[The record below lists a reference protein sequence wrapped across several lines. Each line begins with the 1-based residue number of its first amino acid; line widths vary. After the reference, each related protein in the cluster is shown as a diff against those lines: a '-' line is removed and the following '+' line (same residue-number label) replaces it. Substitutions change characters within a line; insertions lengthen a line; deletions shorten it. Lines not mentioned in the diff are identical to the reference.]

1 MEEGVIMTSNY
12 ADDSLALHTD
22 LYQINMAESYWA
34 DGIHN
39 RKAVFELYFRKL
51 PFGNGYAVFA
61 GLERMLDYLKNF
73 KFSESDIAYLR
84 DELGY
89 TEDFISYLKE
99 IRFTGSMYSM
109 VEGELVFA
117 NEPIVRIEAPL
128 VEAQLIE
135 TALLNIVNFQTLIA
149 TKASR
154 IKQVI
159 KDEVGMEFGTRRAQ
173 EMDAALWGARASVI
187 GGFEST
193 SNVRAGKLFGIPVSG
208 THAHALVQA
217 YKNDYDAF
225 HAYAKRHKN
234 CVFLVDTYNTLKS
247 GVPTAI
253 KVAKELGNKINFIGI
268 RLDSGDIAFLSK
280 EARKML
286 DEAGFHDAKI
296 IVSNDLDEYTIINLK
311 AQGAR
316 VDMWGI
322 GTKLI
327 TAYDQPALGAVYKM
341 VAIENDHGE
350 LKDTIKISANAEKV
364 STPGYKK
371 LYRII
376 DRKTG
381 KAEGDYIAMADE
393 TPGNEKILKM
403 FHPVHTFISK
413 YVTDFETKD
422 LHVLAIENG
431 EMKYEN
437 PTLMDMRAYAH
448 ENLNLLWDE
457 YKRSLNPEEYPVD
470 LSQKCWDNKMRNIQE
485 VREMVSKIEKR

>member
-1 MEEGVIMTSNY
+1 MRAKFE
-12 ADDSLALHTD
+12 DDSLTLHTD

-51 PFGNGYAVFA
+51 PFGNGYAIFA
-61 GLERMLDYLKNF
+61 GLERMLDYLRNF
-73 KFSESDIAYLR
+73 RFTESDLAYLR
-84 DELGY
+84 EELGY
-89 TEDFISYLKE
+89 KEDFLAYLKDV
-99 IRFTGSMYSM
+99 RFTGSMYSM
-109 VEGELVFA
+109 AEGELVFA

-128 VEAQLIE
+128 VEAQLVE

-154 IKQVI
+154 IKQVL
-159 KDEVGMEFGTRRAQ
+159 KDEVAMEFGTRRAQ
-173 EMDAALWGARASVI
+173 EMDAALWGARAAVI

-193 SNVRAGKLFGIPVSG
+193 SNVRAGKMFGIPVSG

-217 YKNDYDAF
+217 YKSDYEAF
-225 HAYAKRHKN
+225 HSYAKRHHN

-253 KVAKELGNKINFIGI
+253 QVAKELGDKINFIGI

-286 DEAGFHDAKI
+286 DEAGFPNAKI
-296 IVSNDLDEYTIINLK
+296 IVSNDLDEYTILNLK

-341 VAIENDHGE
+341 VAIENENGVME
-350 LKDTIKISANAEKV
+350 DTIKISANAEKV
-364 STPGYKK
+364 TTPGLKRV
-371 LYRII
+371 YRII
-376 DRKTG
+376 NKTNG
-381 KAEGDYIAMADE
+381 KSEGDYIAMADE
-393 TPGNEKILKM
+393 NPQEEEHLKM
-403 FHPVHTFISK
+403 FHPVHTFVSK
-413 YVTDFETKD
+413 FVTNFEAKNLHIEAIKD
-422 LHVLAIENG
+422 G
-431 EMKYEN
+431 EIVYEN
-437 PTLMDMRAYAH
+437 PSLLEMRQYAF
-448 ENLNLLWDE
+448 ENLELLWDE
-457 YKRSLNPEEYPVD
+457 YKRAMNPEEYPVD

-485 VREMVSKIEKR
+485 AREMVEVLENR

>member
-1 MEEGVIMTSNY
+1 MRAKFE
-12 ADDSLALHTD
+12 DDSLALHTD

-51 PFGNGYAVFA
+51 PFGNGYAIFA

-73 KFSESDIAYLR
+73 RFTESDLIYLR
-84 DELGY
+84 EELGY
-89 TEDFISYLKE
+89 REDFLAYLKDV
-99 IRFTGSMYSM
+99 RFTGSMYSM
-109 VEGELVFA
+109 AEGELVFA

-128 VEAQLIE
+128 VEAQLVE

-154 IKQVI
+154 IKQVV
-159 KDEVGMEFGTRRAQ
+159 KDEVAMEFGTRRAQ
-173 EMDAALWGARASVI
+173 EMDAALWGARAAVI

-193 SNVRAGKLFGIPVSG
+193 SNVRAGKMFGIPVAG

-217 YKNDYDAF
+217 YKSDYEAF
-225 HAYAKRHKN
+225 HSYAKRHRD

-253 KVAKELGNKINFIGI
+253 QVAKELGDKINFIGI

-280 EARKML
+280 EARRML
-286 DEAGFHDAKI
+286 DEAGFPNAKVV
-296 IVSNDLDEYTIINLK
+296 VSNDLDEYTILNLK

-341 VAIENDHGE
+341 VAIENENGVME
-350 LKDTIKISANAEKV
+350 DTIKISANAEKV
-364 STPGYKK
+364 TTPGLKRV
-371 LYRII
+371 YRII
-376 DRKTG
+376 NKTNG
-381 KAEGDYIAMADE
+381 KSEGDYVAMADE
-393 TPGNEKILKM
+393 NPQEEEHLKM
-403 FHPVHTFISK
+403 FHPVHTFVSK
-413 YVTDFETKD
+413 FVTNFEAKN
-422 LHVLAIENG
+422 LHVEAIKDG
-431 EMKYEN
+431 EIVYEN
-437 PTLMDMRAYAH
+437 PSLMKMRQYAAD
-448 ENLNLLWDE
+448 NLELLWDE
-457 YKRSLNPEEYPVD
+457 YKRSMNPEEYPVD

-485 VREMVSKIEKR
+485 AREMVAALENR